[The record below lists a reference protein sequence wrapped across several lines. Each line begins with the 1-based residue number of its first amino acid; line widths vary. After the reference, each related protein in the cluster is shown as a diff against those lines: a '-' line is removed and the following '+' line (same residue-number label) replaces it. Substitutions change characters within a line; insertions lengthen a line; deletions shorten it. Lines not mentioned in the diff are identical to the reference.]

1 MGLFKANF
9 YRNFAAGFALG
20 AALLAMEFGAI
31 PQALAATF

>member
-1 MGLFKANF
+1 MGLFKADF

-20 AALLAMEFGAI
+20 AAVLAMQLGDI